1 MNYYNKFLILNQLP
15 LHREILL
22 ILSVLMMKKIISF
35 SGKGGVGKSTLLVL
49 MLKYLLEKFK
59 DLNILV
65 IDADPD
71 ANIGDII
78 GKEIHFKETI
88 GGKMTALKDK
98 IQKQQI
104 PLDVSKAQ
112 IIESEVFDALI
123 EMDNFDILEMGRS
136 EGEGCYC
143 SVNNTLKRVI
153 DILSKNYDVTL
164 IDAPAGLEYFARK
177 TGRNVTDLVIVSDP
191 SKMGIHTMKRI
202 LEVSKEVDLKFENIW
217 ILGNRFSENIRDI
230 LEKEVANIKEEYVKL
245 LGFIANSDEISKMN
259 LVGENLLNLPN
270 ESEVYKIG
278 KELFA
283 KII

>member
-1 MNYYNKFLILNQLP
+1 
-15 LHREILL
+15 
-22 ILSVLMMKKIISF
+22 MKKIISF

-49 MLKYLLEKFK
+49 MLKYLLEKSK

-88 GGKMTALKDK
+88 GGKMTILKDK
-98 IQKQQI
+98 IQKRQI

-123 EMDNFDILEMGRS
+123 EMDDFDILEMGRS

-217 ILGNRFSENIRDI
+217 ILGNRFPENIRDI
-230 LEKEVANIKEEYVKL
+230 LEKEVTNIKEEYVKL
-245 LGFIANSDEISKMN
+245 LGFIANSEEISKMN

-270 ESEVYKIG
+270 ESEAYKTG

-283 KII
+283 KIV

>member
-1 MNYYNKFLILNQLP
+1 
-15 LHREILL
+15 
-22 ILSVLMMKKIISF
+22 MKKIISF

-78 GKEIHFKETI
+78 GKEIHFKETV
-88 GGKMTALKDK
+88 GGKMAEFKQK
-98 IQKQQI
+98 IQKRLI
-104 PLDVSKAQ
+104 PLDVSKDQ
-112 IIESEVFDALI
+112 IVESEVFDALI
-123 EMDNFDILEMGRS
+123 EMNQFDILEMGRG

-143 SVNNTLKRVI
+143 SINNYLKRII
-153 DILSKNYDVTL
+153 DILAKNYDVVL
-164 IDAPAGLEYFARK
+164 IDAPAGLEFFARK

-202 LEVSKEVDLKFENIW
+202 LEVTKEVNLKFENIW
-217 ILGNRFSENIRDI
+217 ILGNRFPENIRDI
-230 LEKEVANIKEEYVKL
+230 LEKEVTNIKEEYVKL
-245 LGFIANSDEISKMN
+245 LGFIANSDDISKMN

-270 ESEVYKIG
+270 ETEAYKTG

>member
-1 MNYYNKFLILNQLP
+1 
-15 LHREILL
+15 
-22 ILSVLMMKKIISF
+22 MKKIISF

-49 MLKYLLEKFK
+49 MLKFLLEKFK

-88 GGKMTALKDK
+88 GGKMTVLKDQ
-98 IQKQQI
+98 IQKRQI
-104 PLDVSKAQ
+104 PLNVSKAQ

-191 SKMGIHTMKRI
+191 SKMGIHTMNRI

-217 ILGNRFSENIRDI
+217 ILGNRFPENIRDI
-230 LEKEVANIKEEYVKL
+230 LEKEVAKIKQEYVKL

-259 LVGENLLNLPN
+259 IVGENLLNLPN
-270 ESEVYKIG
+270 ESEAYITS

-283 KII
+283 KIV

>member
-1 MNYYNKFLILNQLP
+1 
-15 LHREILL
+15 
-22 ILSVLMMKKIISF
+22 MKKIISF

-59 DLNILV
+59 HLNILV

-71 ANIGDII
+71 ANVADII

-88 GGKMTALKDK
+88 GGKMAVLKNK
-98 IQKQQI
+98 IQKRQI
-104 PLDVSKAQ
+104 PLDVSKDQ

-123 EMDNFDILEMGRS
+123 EMDDFDILEMGRS

-164 IDAPAGLEYFARK
+164 IDAPAGLEYFSRK

-202 LEVSKEVDLKFENIW
+202 LEVSKEVELKFENIW
-217 ILGNRFSENIRDI
+217 ILGNRFPENIRDI
-230 LEKEVANIKEEYVKL
+230 LEKEVANIKGEYVKL

-259 LVGENLLNLPN
+259 LIGENLLLLPN
-270 ESEVYKIG
+270 ENEAYQKV
-278 KELFA
+278 KELYA
-283 KII
+283 RII

>member
-1 MNYYNKFLILNQLP
+1 
-15 LHREILL
+15 
-22 ILSVLMMKKIISF
+22 
-35 SGKGGVGKSTLLVL
+35 
-49 MLKYLLEKFK
+49 MLKYLLETFK

-88 GGKMTALKDK
+88 GGKMTVLKDK

-104 PLDVSKAQ
+104 PLDASKDQ

-123 EMDNFDILEMGRS
+123 EMDDFDILEMGRS

-153 DILSKNYDVTL
+153 DILSKNYDITL

-191 SKMGIHTMKRI
+191 SKMAIHTMKRI
-202 LEVSKEVDLKFENIW
+202 LEVSKEVNLKFENIW
-217 ILGNRFSENIRDI
+217 ILGNRFPENIRDI

-245 LGFIANSDEISKMN
+245 LGFISNSDEISRMN
-259 LVGENLLNLPN
+259 LVGENLLHLPN
-270 ESEVYKIG
+270 DSKAYRTA

-283 KII
+283 SII